1 MPILGKE
8 FGSWMQAEHART
20 PASARRMP
28 GTEGLVG
35 GGFTFHLLSTWGTP
49 GAEGL
54 VGGDFTFHLLSTRG
68 TPGAEGLVGGGFTLH
83 LLSMR
88 GTPGAEGFYCSTACP
103 QPTDILRLTLKMRF
117 S

>member
-1 MPILGKE
+1 
-8 FGSWMQAEHART
+8 MQAEHART
-20 PASARRMP
+20 PASVRRMP

-35 GGFTFHLLSTWGTP
+35 GGFTFHLLRTWGMP

-68 TPGAEGLVGGGFTLH
+68 TPGAEGFH
-83 LLSMR
+83 C
-88 GTPGAEGFYCSTACP
+88 YTACP